1 MIRPEQLADAL
12 QRLEPRDRE
21 LLSLS
26 LHRRV
31 PDEALARMYDYEPAE
46 VSRRRAAAIER
57 LADDL
62 RVQRGED
69 LGSVLKA
76 LLEPGTWAGIEP
88 APGREFTVPEPAE
101 AGAESSTPRD
111 RVPSPRPRRSG
122 HGGRTAPRPRRARRA
137 RRPRRSPPRPGPRP
151 SRCRRLCRCGPCPGP
166 SPREEPVPAPAP
178 LAAVADPAPD
188 PPPDEP
194 VLDMLAEGRRGGEGP
209 GRRVRTGFLTLAAL
223 GAAALVGAAGLMAAT
238 QLTDNDSGGGPD
250 ARGGDGT
257 RNFVPAKGGPLE
269 APFASDPQT
278 SSCYSTAYVQQST
291 VLFREPGGEPRLR
304 ITKRTEWGSPRVL
317 GVVGQRG
324 DWLGVQASELK
335 NGEVAWIPRERARV
349 DCVRWSLHADLSK
362 RELFVRKDGHTVR
375 KFPIA
380 IGSRGHTTP
389 LGRFSVTDKLKV
401 TDENSP
407 YGCCVLALTGHQT
420 DLPEDWPG
428 GDRLAVHATADLSSI
443 GKAVS
448 LGCMRVRSEEARW
461 LISKM
466 PLGAP
471 IFVRS

>member
-1 MIRPEQLADAL
+1 MPAPVPLRPVPRPEP
-12 QRLEPRDRE
+12 EP
-21 LLSLS
+21 
-26 LHRRV
+26 
-31 PDEALARMYDYEPAE
+31 EP
-46 VSRRRAAAIER
+46 ER
-57 LADDL
+57 
-62 RVQRGED
+62 
-69 LGSVLKA
+69 
-76 LLEPGTWAGIEP
+76 EP
-88 APGREFTVPEPAE
+88 APP
-101 AGAESSTPRD
+101 
-111 RVPSPRPRRSG
+111 
-122 HGGRTAPRPRRARRA
+122 
-137 RRPRRSPPRPGPRP
+137 
-151 SRCRRLCRCGPCPGP
+151 
-166 SPREEPVPAPAP
+166 P

-194 VLDMLAEGRRGGEGP
+194 VLGMLAEGRRGGEGS
-209 GRRVRTGFLTLAAL
+209 GRRVRAGFLTLAAL

-238 QLTDNDSGGGPD
+238 QLGDGDSDGGTD

-269 APFASDPQT
+269 APFASEPET

-291 VLFREPGGEPRLR
+291 VLYREPGGEPRLR

-335 NGEVAWIPRERARV
+335 NGEIAWIPRARARV

-362 RELFVRKDGHTVR
+362 RQLFVRKDGRTVR
-375 KFPIA
+375 KFAIA
-380 IGSRGHTTP
+380 IGSSGHTTP

-401 TDENSP
+401 TDDDSP

-420 DLPEDWPG
+420 DLPDDWPG
-428 GDRLAVHATADLSSI
+428 GDRLAVHATTDLSSI
-443 GKAVS
+443 GTAVS

-461 LISKM
+461 LISRM